1 MEKHIEIALANAE
14 AALQFIDPWAR
25 VIAVQDDVRMA
36 RVLEELRA
44 KYDVEDITLES
55 YTKEHDIY
63 VYAELRLDVPCEYP
77 NDDYP
82 ERYWEMPEFSLWT
95 PRKYNEEYYSYGI
108 NLCTHKDT
116 IDVCRFKECSRGTP
130 YTVEWIGSHKTTQ
143 QRAERLQRL
152 IELDAPKIICF
163 HEEMSLRRAE
173 YMIDVKLNR
182 LLQDLHEQAD
192 IDAVFVQM

>member
-36 RVLEELRA
+36 RVLEELVK
-44 KYDVEDITLES
+44 KYNIEGVTMES
-55 YTKEHDIY
+55 YTKDHDIY
-63 VYAELRLDVPCEYP
+63 VYAELRMDVPCAYP
-77 NDDYP
+77 DDIHP

-95 PRKYNEEYYSYGI
+95 PRKYNEEYHSYGI
-108 NLCTHKDT
+108 NLQLHKAAMSA
-116 IDVCRFKECSRGTP
+116 CRFKDGTRLTP
-130 YTVEWIGSHKTTQ
+130 YTVEYISSHKTIQ
-143 QRAERLQRL
+143 HVAERLQRL

>member
-1 MEKHIEIALANAE
+1 MEKHIEIALANAQ
-14 AALQFIDPWAR
+14 AALLFIDPWAR

-36 RVLEELRA
+36 RVLEELVM
-44 KYDVEDITLES
+44 KYNIEGVTMES
-55 YTKEHDIY
+55 YTKDHDIY
-63 VYAELRLDVPCEYP
+63 VYAELRMDVPCAYP
-77 NDDYP
+77 DDIHP
-82 ERYWEMPEFSLWT
+82 ERYWEMPEFSLCA

-130 YTVEWIGSHKTTQ
+130 YTVEYISSHKTTQ